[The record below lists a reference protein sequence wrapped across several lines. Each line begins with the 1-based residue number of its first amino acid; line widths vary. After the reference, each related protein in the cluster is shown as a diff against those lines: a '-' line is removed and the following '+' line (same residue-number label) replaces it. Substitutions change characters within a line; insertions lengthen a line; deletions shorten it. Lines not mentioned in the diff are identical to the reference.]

1 MQLAAHW
8 ETEAQRQAAIAQHG
22 DVAMLQKELEALQTE
37 STTVKRLLLDEEAK
51 VNLPS
56 SGRPL
61 RLDLFS
67 NNSGFAGDLIFV
79 EYKRGSLCLCTRSY
93 AKHLRVE
100 GDFPSVT
107 YTRLDLMLTVS

>member
-51 VNLPS
+51 V
-56 SGRPL
+56 
-61 RLDLFS
+61 
-67 NNSGFAGDLIFV
+67 
-79 EYKRGSLCLCTRSY
+79 T
-93 AKHLRVE
+93 
-100 GDFPSVT
+100 
-107 YTRLDLMLTVS
+107 